1 MRTGTRRA
9 FTLIELLIVIVVI
22 SILAALAFPKFANTK
37 QRAARSAGL
46 ADVHNLA
53 TQEERFYSENSR
65 YGNIPDTAALRFTP
79 SPGNSALAITL
90 AGAPAGTTGYNAV
103 ISIRQPDVRCVRRCR
118 TATGRHA
125 RQRCGRNTRLL
136 VAPESVTPARRVTV
150 IGLACQWGSG
160 ATPHQPRRNEFRT
173 T

>member
-103 ISIRQPDVRCVRRCR
+103 ISIPGSQ
-118 TATGRHA
+118 T
-125 RQRCGRNTRLL
+125 CGVFVGAAPRPVGMPAS
-136 VAPESVTPARRVTV
+136 VADGTPA
-150 IGLACQWGSG
+150 CW
-160 ATPHQPRRNEFRT
+160 
-173 T
+173 